1 MLMME
6 RAMKYQRTKS
16 IQVSVST
23 PNAERL
29 ERFSASVP
37 GHSAEEVA
45 NLILDHYL
53 TCLEEAFS
61 GGQEG
66 WILLP
71 NGRKFYITRE
81 LLDQFALHRLR
92 EGVNSS
98 QCLANALF
106 FSR

>member
-1 MLMME
+1 MLIME
-6 RAMKYQRTKS
+6 RTMKYQRTKS
-16 IQVSVST
+16 IQVNVSA

-29 ERFSASVP
+29 ERFCASAP
-37 GHSAEEVA
+37 GHSAEELA

-53 TCLEEAFS
+53 TCLEEALS
-61 GGQEG
+61 NGQDG

-81 LLDQFALHRLR
+81 LFDQFALHRLR

-98 QCLANALF
+98 QCMANALF
-106 FSR
+106 FSL